1 MSLSPHSCAAI
12 AAFNSAFEPDVASNL
27 VAEASEATAARV
39 EILANIVILFF
50 NYKSCSGRLL
60 LNGSDVTFC
69 PFFILIYMKTEVDS
83 NKFI

>member
-1 MSLSPHSCAAI
+1 MSLSPQFWSAAI

-50 NYKSCSGRLL
+50 NYKSCSGRPL

-69 PFFILIYMKTEVDS
+69 PFFILIYMKTAVDS
-83 NKFI
+83 N